1 MSDEMKVSKEETLAE
16 LRKKIKELESEV
28 AAKDNAIDE
37 MKKKEEG
44 WLVLTSNP
52 MYNGTTMGVLFTDGA
67 AFIPKNRVYTNL
79 IPEPMTESQVRSS
92 AEALRT
98 TPEKIREEYDASMK
112 IPTSQKLVSRLVN
125 DFGYFAQF
133 YTKDQMDELQKKLS
147 DRARERKEAQDK
159 IGSQPEMLEKL
170 LVAHRM

>member
-1 MSDEMKVSKEETLAE
+1 MTDDVKASKEETLAE
-16 LRKKIKELESEV
+16 LKRKIKELEGEISI
-28 AAKDNAIDE
+28 KDEQIDE

-44 WLVLTSNP
+44 WLVLTNNP

-67 AFIPKNRVYTNL
+67 AFIPKNRVYKNL
-79 IPEPMTESQVRSS
+79 TPEPMTESQFRSL

-98 TPEKIREEYDASMK
+98 TPKKIEEEYDASVN
-112 IPTSQKLVSRLVN
+112 IPTSQRLVSRLVS

-170 LVAHRM
+170 LVAHQL